1 MFQQKDRNQQ
11 KRLDL
16 AGRRI
21 VEASRLSEA
30 EVNNIAESPFL
41 YARVRARVANES
53 EKQEVTIWSN
63 LSLASSKA
71 IPAMALAAAVSLGL
85 FVYVNWNKSANPAF
99 SVDAYLGAGDSGID
113 NFVIAERR
121 MTGEEVL
128 TTIISRDEREAV
140 K

>member
-21 VEASRLSEA
+21 VKASGLSEA

-63 LSLASSKA
+63 LSLA
-71 IPAMALAAAVSLGL
+71 
-85 FVYVNWNKSANPAF
+85 
-99 SVDAYLGAGDSGID
+99 
-113 NFVIAERR
+113 
-121 MTGEEVL
+121 
-128 TTIISRDEREAV
+128 
-140 K
+140 